1 MSAKKHADAKKMDK
15 AAAKAA
21 RREEDARAQEA
32 AQELRAR
39 REAARGPAPID
50 NQLHRELPL
59 TRVAYGLLALTV
71 FMFMVA
77 RLGVYLAN
85 AELEMIAS
93 IATTLF
99 FLATFIMWF
108 ASRHQAK
115 KLTKERGQGD
125 GAGE

>member
-1 MSAKKHADAKKMDK
+1 MDK

-59 TRVAYGLLALTV
+59 ARVAFALIGLTV
-71 FMFMVA
+71 VGYLVS
-77 RLGVYLAN
+77 RLGAKTAN

-93 IATTLF
+93 IATTLL
-99 FLATFIMWF
+99 FLAAFVTWF

-115 KLTKERGQGD
+115 KLTKERN
-125 GAGE
+125 GE

>member
-59 TRVAYGLLALTV
+59 AKVAYGLLAVTV

-77 RLGVYLAN
+77 RLGVYLGN

-93 IATTLF
+93 IATTLL
-99 FLATFIMWF
+99 FLVTFVTWF

-115 KLTKERGQGD
+115 RLTRERNQNGD
-125 GAGE
+125 VQ

>member
-1 MSAKKHADAKKMDK
+1 MDK

-21 RREEDARAQEA
+21 RREEDTRAQEA
-32 AQELRAR
+32 ARELRAR

-77 RLGVYLAN
+77 RLGVYLSN

-99 FLATFIMWF
+99 FLATFIVWF

>member
-15 AAAKAA
+15 TAAKAA
-21 RREEDARAQEA
+21 RREEDTRAQEA

-59 TRVAYGLLALTV
+59 AKVAFALIGLTV
-71 FMFMVA
+71 VGYLVS
-77 RLGVYLAN
+77 RLGAKTGN

-93 IATTLF
+93 IATTLL
-99 FLATFIMWF
+99 FLVAFVTWF

-115 KLTKERGQGD
+115 KLTKERN
-125 GAGE
+125 GE